1 MKIHVH
7 RLRERNHRAVCAS
20 ARLPRGPLS
29 GGRVGSRGWDG
40 IAWEGAGRAALGPG
54 GSHSLDSSAK
64 RAPARWGTVAE

>member
-7 RLRERNHRAVCAS
+7 RLRERNHRALCAS

-29 GGRVGSRGWDG
+29 RGRVGSRGWDG

-54 GSHSLDSSAK
+54 GSHSLDSSAE